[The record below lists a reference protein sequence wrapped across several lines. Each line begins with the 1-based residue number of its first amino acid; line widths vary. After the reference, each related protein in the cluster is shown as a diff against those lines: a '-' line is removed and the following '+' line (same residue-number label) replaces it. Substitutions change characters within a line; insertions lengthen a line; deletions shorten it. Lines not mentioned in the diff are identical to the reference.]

1 MAEKFN
7 EISANH
13 IVYSFS
19 ITTLFVIDNIVGFM
33 MFYGINVL
41 NAAVCRII
49 NNGAIN
55 NFNLSWLVIIWWNFI
70 ALALIREQVSER
82 FNIQR

>member
-1 MAEKFN
+1 MFN
-7 EISANH
+7 
-13 IVYSFS
+13 
-19 ITTLFVIDNIVGFM
+19 
-33 MFYGINVL
+33 GINVL

-70 ALALIREQVSER
+70 ALALIRKQVSER
-82 FNIQR
+82 FNIQ